1 VKKISDQQNRNGNT
15 EPLFPGRPDRRTFV
29 KGIAAMGAGVAAF
42 PLLTNTA
49 EAQVP
54 VAPDNGIPAGSCRT
68 QVALQVP
75 RAFQGEKI
83 DWHGFDRY
91 DFVMDKQTLAITP
104 FKALAGEQS
113 GEIGNSDQ
121 GQLRCVVV
129 VPKQPAA
136 GKPWSWRGVYWNHQP
151 QTEVE
156 LLKRGF
162 HIAYIS
168 LDPKAGPITGLTM
181 DELMDQLGMSGAA
194 LAEWDAWYA
203 YLTGQYGLSKK
214 PAFIGMSR
222 GGIFEFSWATT
233 NPNKVSCIYD
243 DNPGME
249 HQAFQRLGDLAGADV
264 PILQVCGSID
274 PMFGRYTCAIEG
286 IYQQFGG
293 RISTMVKEGY
303 AHHPHSLRN
312 PKPIADFIEQ
322 SVQAVRSPAPAFAGD
337 KFIRTSYYSIENF
350 YRNYPDEDTYIT
362 CRGPLFSPCYDR
374 YEFSVQGTPMTTMVI
389 APSTAA
395 AGMPWVYRAG
405 FVFRDAKVDQEL
417 LAKGFHIVTGPVG
430 VSFVVKD
437 WDTAYEHLIGHGF
450 SKKPAMEGAGG
461 GAGEVYAWAIENP
474 DKVSCVYAENPRMH
488 SALAKTQPLE
498 NLAPLAKANV
508 PLLHVCGSIDPWFKD
523 NTLEVEKRY
532 KKLGGKINVVVKKGQ
547 GHYPLAP
554 EDPAPVVDFITQA
567 AM

>member
-1 VKKISDQQNRNGNT
+1 MKKIFDQPNKNGNT
-15 EPLFPGRPDRRTFV
+15 GPSSPERRSFV
-29 KGIAAMGAGVAAF
+29 KGIATMGAGVAAF
-42 PLLTNTA
+42 PLMPNTA

-54 VAPDNGIPAGSCRT
+54 AAPDGGIPSKSSKAE
-68 QVALQVP
+68 VALQVP
-75 RAFQGEKI
+75 RAFQGDKI

-104 FKALAGEQS
+104 FKAPAGEQS
-113 GEIGNSDQ
+113 GELGNSDQ
-121 GQLRCVVV
+121 GQLRCVVI
-129 VPKQPAA
+129 VPKQAA
-136 GKPWSWRGVYWNHQP
+136 PDNPWSWRGVYWNHQP
-151 QTEVE
+151 QAEVE

-168 LDPKAGPITGLTM
+168 VDPKPGPTTGLTM
-181 DELMDQLGMSGAA
+181 NELMDQLGMSRAA
-194 LAEWDAWYA
+194 LTEWDAWYA

-214 PAFIGMSR
+214 PAFLGMSR
-222 GGIFEFSWATT
+222 GGIFEFSWGTA
-233 NPNKVSCIYD
+233 NPDKVSCIYA

-249 HQAFQRLGDLAGADV
+249 RQAFQSLGDLARADV
-264 PILQVCGSID
+264 PVLQVCGTLD
-274 PMFGRYTCAIEG
+274 PMLGQYTSAIEG

-293 RISTMVKEGY
+293 RISMMVKEGY

-322 SVQAVRSPAPAFAGD
+322 SVQAVRNPAPAFAGD
-337 KFIRTSYYSIENF
+337 KFTRTSYYSSENF
-350 YRNYPDEDTYIT
+350 YRDYPDEDTYIT

-374 YEFSVQGTPMTTMVI
+374 YEFSIQGTPMTTVVI

-417 LAKGFHIVTGPVG
+417 LAKGFHIITGPVG

-437 WDTAYEHLIGHGF
+437 WDTSYEYLTEHGF

-474 DKVSCVYAENPRMH
+474 DKVSCVYAENPHMH
-488 SALAKTQPLE
+488 SALAKTQPLD

-508 PLLHVCGSIDPWFKD
+508 PLLHVCGSLDPWFKD

-532 KKLGGKINVVVKKGQ
+532 KKLGGKIQVIVKQGE

-554 EDPAPVVDFITQA
+554 EDPAPVVDFITRA
-567 AM
+567 AR